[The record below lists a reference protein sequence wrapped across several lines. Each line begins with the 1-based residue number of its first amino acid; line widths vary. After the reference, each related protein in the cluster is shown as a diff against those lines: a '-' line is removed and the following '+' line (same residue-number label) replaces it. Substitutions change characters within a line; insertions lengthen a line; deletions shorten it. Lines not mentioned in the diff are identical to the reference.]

1 MWYFVSPQIVFGEGA
16 LCALDELEGRRALI
30 VTDRNLVELGLVE
43 RVRAHLDR
51 AGLESMIFDGVQP
64 DPDLETVRRG
74 ARVATDFGPDWIVGL
89 GGGSS
94 IDAAKAIWILY
105 ERPDIDPAAINP
117 FVTLGLRQKAR
128 LIAIPTT
135 SGTGSE
141 VTWATVL
148 TDPDEQRKLAVGTK
162 ECLADMAIVDPA
174 LAAAMPPVLTADTGL
189 DALTHAIEAYAC
201 TWHTDITDG
210 LCIHAVR
217 LVLEFLPR
225 AVRDGSDAD
234 ARERLHNAATCAGL
248 GFGNTMA
255 GIAHSMG
262 HAIGAVFHVA
272 HGRAV
277 GVCLPYT
284 IEFAAR
290 ERPERYAELARYVG
304 CSDEAGPAGARSLVQ
319 RVRDLCRT
327 IGAPLSLAEAGIQ
340 RSAFE
345 AKLEKLVDDA
355 ANDTSIVAA
364 PRVPSYD
371 ELEQLLRCAY
381 EGRSVEF

>member
-16 LCALDELEGRRALI
+16 LGALDELDGQRALI
-30 VTDRNLVELGLVE
+30 VTDKNLVAMGLADQ
-43 RVRAHLDR
+43 VRGHLDR
-51 AGLESMIFDGVQP
+51 AGLESAVFDGVEP
-64 DPDLETVRRG
+64 DPDIDTVRRG
-74 ARVATDFGPDWIVGL
+74 ARLAADFGPDWIVGL

-105 ERPDIDPAAINP
+105 ERPDMEPAAVNP
-117 FVTLGLRQKAR
+117 FVTLNLRQKAR

-148 TDPDEQRKLAVGTK
+148 TDRDEQRKMAVGTR

-174 LAAAMPPVLTADTGL
+174 LAAGMPPVLTADTGL
-189 DALTHAIEAYAC
+189 DALTHAIEAFAC

-210 LCIHAVR
+210 LCVHAAR
-217 LVLEFLPR
+217 LIFQFLPR
-225 AVRDGSDAD
+225 AVRDGADAE

-262 HAIGAVFHVA
+262 HATGAVFHMS

-277 GVCLPYT
+277 GIYLPYT
-284 IEFAAR
+284 IDFAAR
-290 ERPERYAELARYVG
+290 ARPERYAELARFIE
-304 CSDEAGPAGARSLVQ
+304 CANWSEHTGARSLVR
-319 RVRDLCRT
+319 RVRELCRT
-327 IGAPLSLAEAGIQ
+327 IVAPLSLSEAGIA
-340 RSAFE
+340 RSDFE
-345 AKLEKLVDDA
+345 AKLDKLVDDA

-371 ELEQLLRCAY
+371 ELERLFRCAY
-381 EGRSVEF
+381 EGQAVDF